1 MKIYGYLAQNI
12 GMSVVGC
19 PLSVVRRVATDNGP
33 QATDS
38 FLVQAKDLQ
47 FNNKAYKMKI
57 TKEEVLHVAH
67 LARLDIDE
75 SNMDTLAGQIGKIL
89 DYVDMLS
96 QVDTEGVKPTNHAIF
111 LTNAFREDV
120 ETVQMDREKA
130 LLNAPDKQ
138 DGNFVVPKVID

>member
-1 MKIYGYLAQNI
+1 
-12 GMSVVGC
+12 
-19 PLSVVRRVATDNGP
+19 
-33 QATDS
+33 
-38 FLVQAKDLQ
+38 
-47 FNNKAYKMKI
+47 MKI

-96 QVDTEGVKPTNHAIF
+96 QVDTEGVKPTTHAIF